1 MPHDPDESSDA
12 VHTQLTKQVKALA
25 EEVRSHGG
33 TVPPESLAN
42 IQRLAELAKLQR
54 DLAPVR
60 HGNRWVGAALF
71 AATVALVS
79 VLLLAHVRESEV
91 ELDLVV
97 SELRF
102 QVDSRQ
108 QLTDTLQLATLGASG
123 LSQVALPGLDESG
136 KVPALSVRL
145 SADNGSAAAGTISL
159 EPVVAPA
166 HAEMTLRLGD
176 VPGELRLSMSHLDEV
191 LRADV
196 SGTIRAAAPRFAQ
209 KVLTAVTPQP
219 IALTPGSAQV
229 NLELAPRTAGAGLFA
244 PGLTITELGLMRID
258 EVSEGDRTAVRA
270 VSTVQSGSVHLEELG
285 GRELRLRAHEG
296 LRFALARGEVRS
308 IGVKDGALTLNF
320 HGRVRGMASGP
331 LDHPRNLMPR
341 WLDWLRENQP
351 LSLLWGSAV
360 YLFGLS
366 TAVRQWWKK
375 SD

>member
-1 MPHDPDESSDA
+1 MPHDPDESLNA
-12 VHTQLTKQVKALA
+12 VHAQLAKQVKALA
-25 EEVRSHGG
+25 EVVRTHDGI
-33 TVPPESLAN
+33 VPPESLAN
-42 IQRLAELAKLQR
+42 LQRLSELAKLQR
-54 DLAPVR
+54 DLTPVR
-60 HGNRWVGAALF
+60 HVNRWVGAALF
-71 AATVALVS
+71 AVTIALVS
-79 VLLLAHVRESEV
+79 VLLLAHVRESEI
-91 ELDLVV
+91 ELNLVV

-108 QLTDTLQLATLGASG
+108 QLTDTVQLAALGASG

-136 KVPALSVRL
+136 KVPASGVRL
-145 SADNGSAAAGTISL
+145 STDNGGAAAGTISL
-159 EPVVAPA
+159 EPIVAPA

-176 VPGELRLSMSHLDEV
+176 VPGELRLSVSHLDAV

-196 SGTIRAAAPRFAQ
+196 SGTIRAAAPRLAQ
-209 KVLTAVTPQP
+209 KVLTAATPQP
-219 IALTPGSAQV
+219 IVLTPGSAQV
-229 NLELAPRTAGAGLFA
+229 DLDLAPLNAGAGLLA
-244 PGLTITELGLMRID
+244 PGLDVTELGLMRID
-258 EVSEGDRTAVRA
+258 EVTEGDRTAVRA
-270 VSTVQSGSVHLEELG
+270 VSTVQSGSVYLEELG

-296 LRFALARGEVRS
+296 LRFDLARGEVRS
-308 IGVKDGALTLNF
+308 IGVKDGALALNF

>member
-1 MPHDPDESSDA
+1 MPHDPDELQNA
-12 VHTQLTKQVKALA
+12 VQAQLTKQVGALA
-25 EEVRSHGG
+25 EEVRAQKG
-33 TVPPESLAN
+33 TVPPDSLAN
-42 IQRLAELAKLQR
+42 VQRLMELAKLQR
-54 DLAPVR
+54 ELQPVR
-60 HGNRWVGAALF
+60 HVNRWVGAAAF

-79 VLLLAHVRESEV
+79 VLLLAHVRESEI

-108 QLTDTLQLATLGASG
+108 QLTDTWQLAALGASG
-123 LSQVALPGLDESG
+123 LSQVASPGLDASG
-136 KVPALSVRL
+136 RVPASAVRL
-145 SADNGSAAAGTISL
+145 SADNGGAAAGTISL
-159 EPVVAPA
+159 EPIVVPA
-166 HAEMTLRLGD
+166 HAEITLGLGD
-176 VPGELRLSMSHLDEV
+176 VPGELRLAVSHLDDV

-196 SGTIRAAAPRFAQ
+196 TGAIRAAAPRFAQ
-209 KVLTAVTPQP
+209 KVLTVVTPQP
-219 IALTPGSAQV
+219 IVLTPGSAQV
-229 NLELAPRTAGAGLFA
+229 DLNLAPLIPGAGLFA
-244 PGLTITELGLMRID
+244 PGLTITGLGLMRID
-258 EVSEGDRTAVRA
+258 EVSEGDKTTVRA
-270 VSTVQSGSVHLEELG
+270 VSTVQSGSVYLEELG

-296 LRFALARGEVRS
+296 LRFTLARGEVRS
-308 IGVKDGALTLNF
+308 IGIKDGALALNF

-366 TAVRQWWKK
+366 TAVRQWWKG